1 MKPMHF
7 VVLAILAAVSTALA
21 ITSYAANNTWSPG
34 RVSGAR
40 MFPALA
46 SNAGTVAAI
55 ELRQGPNVLT
65 LEKAEGGHWRLK
77 ERGGYPVPADKV
89 RTLMVSLAEADL
101 VEAKTRVA
109 DRYGL
114 IDLEEPTGA
123 GAKSRSVRLL
133 DAKGSVLAEAVVGKK
148 RSDAF
153 GFGKSGTYVRKPGD
167 AQTWLAN
174 ADLDVSA
181 DLKDWVKTDVFQ
193 IDSSKVSR
201 VTVEMPGEQPLKIER
216 NADKKLTVA
225 GIPQGQKLKDE
236 GTADSIA
243 RAAAY
248 IDFDDVRKQTSS
260 AAPKDVSTIK
270 LETDNGLTGD
280 LAPAQGW
287 RRAMAVGDG
296 RRRGRCQEGGRRDHG
311 THRRLGIPDQRQQG
325 RLAPQAPRRPVREG
339 RRREGKRRSLSGE
352 IVSRMQASYRHDRAP
367 SMSRASPLRSLTRV
381 SRLLAD
387 PAQEV
392 RRAALDRQHHQ
403 RRVGVWVQLACLRHH
418 AVGEPGPAS

>member
-7 VVLAILAAVSTALA
+7 VVLAILAAVSTAVA

-34 RVSGAR
+34 QVAGAR

-46 SNAGTVAAI
+46 ANAGTVAAI
-55 ELRQGPNVLT
+55 ELRQGPKVFT
-65 LEKAEGGHWRLK
+65 IERADGGGAWRLK
-77 ERGGYPVPADKV
+77 ERGGYPIPADKV
-89 RTLMVSLAEADL
+89 RTLMLGLAEADL

-114 IDLEEPTGA
+114 IDLEEPTAA

-133 DAKGSVLAEAVVGKK
+133 DAKGGVLAEAVVGKK

-167 AQTWLAN
+167 VQTWLAN
-174 ADLDVSA
+174 TDLDVSA

-193 IDSSKVSR
+193 TDSSKVSR

-243 RAAAY
+243 RAAAF

-260 AAPKDVSTIK
+260 AAAKDVSTVK
-270 LETDNGLTGD
+270 LETDNGLTVTLRLRKDGD
-280 LAPAQGW
+280 AQWLAVAAAGEGDAKKTADEIAARTAGW
-287 RRAMAVGDG
+287 EYQLSSNKAASLLKRRADLFEKV
-296 RRRGRCQEGGRRDHG
+296 
-311 THRRLGIPDQRQQG
+311 
-325 RLAPQAPRRPVREG
+325 
-339 RRREGKRRSLSGE
+339 
-352 IVSRMQASYRHDRAP
+352 
-367 SMSRASPLRSLTRV
+367 
-381 SRLLAD
+381 AD
-387 PAQEV
+387 DKEKEKEKKP
-392 RRAALDRQHHQ
+392 
-403 RRVGVWVQLACLRHH
+403 
-418 AVGEPGPAS
+418 

>member
-7 VVLAILAAVSTALA
+7 VVLAILAAVSTAIA

-34 RVSGAR
+34 GVAGAR

-46 SNAGTVAAI
+46 SNAGMVAAI
-55 ELRQGPNVLT
+55 ELRQGPKVLT
-65 LEKAEGGHWRLK
+65 IEKAEGGPWRLK

-89 RTLMVSLAEADL
+89 RALMVSLAEADL

-114 IDLEEPTGA
+114 IELEEPTGA

-133 DAKGSVLAEAVVGKK
+133 DAKGSVVAEAVVGKK

-153 GFGKSGTYVRKPGD
+153 GFGKAGTYVRKPGD

-193 IDSSKVSR
+193 VDSSKVSR

-225 GIPQGQKLKDE
+225 GIPQGQKLKDG

-243 RAAAY
+243 RAAAF

-270 LETDNGLTGD
+270 LETDNGLTVTLRLRKDGD
-280 LAPAQGW
+280 AQWLAVTAAGEGDAKKTADEIAARTGGW
-287 RRAMAVGDG
+287 EYQLSAKKADSLLKRRADLFEKV
-296 RRRGRCQEGGRRDHG
+296 
-311 THRRLGIPDQRQQG
+311 
-325 RLAPQAPRRPVREG
+325 
-339 RRREGKRRSLSGE
+339 
-352 IVSRMQASYRHDRAP
+352 
-367 SMSRASPLRSLTRV
+367 
-381 SRLLAD
+381 AD
-387 PAQEV
+387 DKEKEKEKKP
-392 RRAALDRQHHQ
+392 
-403 RRVGVWVQLACLRHH
+403 
-418 AVGEPGPAS
+418 

>member
-7 VVLAILAAVSTALA
+7 VTLAIVALVSTALA
-21 ITSYAANNTWSPG
+21 ITTYAANNTWSAG
-34 RVSGAR
+34 RVAGAR

-46 SNAGTVAAI
+46 ANAGTVAAI
-55 ELRQGPNVLT
+55 EARQGPKVLT
-65 LEKAEGGHWRLK
+65 IEKADAGPWRLK

-89 RTLMVSLAEADL
+89 RALMLSLAEADL

-133 DAKGSVLAEAVVGKK
+133 DSKGSVVAEAVVGKK

-153 GFGKSGTYVRKPGD
+153 GFGKAGTYVRKPGD

-193 IDSSKVSR
+193 VDSSKVNR

-216 NADKKLTVA
+216 NADKKLAVT

-236 GTADSIA
+236 GTGDSIA
-243 RAAAY
+243 RAAAF
-248 IDFDDVRKQTSS
+248 IDFDDVRKQAAG
-260 AAPKDVSTIK
+260 AAPKDASSIK
-270 LETDNGLTGD
+270 LETDNGLTVILRLRKDGD
-280 LAPAQGW
+280 GQWLSVTAAGEGDAKKTADEITARTAGW
-287 RRAMAVGDG
+287 EYKLSANKADSLLKRRADLFEKV
-296 RRRGRCQEGGRRDHG
+296 
-311 THRRLGIPDQRQQG
+311 
-325 RLAPQAPRRPVREG
+325 
-339 RRREGKRRSLSGE
+339 
-352 IVSRMQASYRHDRAP
+352 
-367 SMSRASPLRSLTRV
+367 
-381 SRLLAD
+381 AD
-387 PAQEV
+387 DKEKEKEKKP
-392 RRAALDRQHHQ
+392 
-403 RRVGVWVQLACLRHH
+403 
-418 AVGEPGPAS
+418 

>member
-1 MKPMHF
+1 MKPKHF
-7 VVLAILAAVSTALA
+7 VILAILAAVSTVVA

-46 SNAGTVAAI
+46 SNAGSVAAI
-55 ELRQGPNVLT
+55 ELRQGPKVLT
-65 LEKAEGGHWRLK
+65 VEKADGGAWRLK

-89 RTLMVSLAEADL
+89 RALMVALAEADL

-153 GFGKSGTYVRKPGD
+153 GFGKVGTYVRKPGD

-193 IDSSKVSR
+193 TDSSKVSR
-201 VTVEMPGEQPLKIER
+201 VTVEMPGEQPLMIER
-216 NADKKLTVA
+216 NADKKLAVA

-236 GTADSIA
+236 GVADSIA
-243 RAAAY
+243 RAAAF

-260 AAPKDVSTIK
+260 AAPKDISTIK
-270 LETDNGLTGD
+270 LETDNGLSVTLRLRKDGD
-280 LAPAQGW
+280 AQWLSLNAAGEGDAKKTADEIAARTAGW
-287 RRAMAVGDG
+287 EYQLSSNKAASLLKRRADLFEKV
-296 RRRGRCQEGGRRDHG
+296 
-311 THRRLGIPDQRQQG
+311 
-325 RLAPQAPRRPVREG
+325 
-339 RRREGKRRSLSGE
+339 
-352 IVSRMQASYRHDRAP
+352 
-367 SMSRASPLRSLTRV
+367 
-381 SRLLAD
+381 AD
-387 PAQEV
+387 DKEKEKEKKP
-392 RRAALDRQHHQ
+392 
-403 RRVGVWVQLACLRHH
+403 
-418 AVGEPGPAS
+418 